1 MSKNASN
8 PPSRKIPRRDVVVAS
23 LAGTFVAAMVGLSY
37 AAVPLYDWFCRTTGF
52 GGTTQVSTGAPGRVL
67 DRVMRVR
74 FDANVAPGLPWRL
87 VPERNTID
95 VKIGEVVTV
104 HYTAINQSARET
116 TGIASYNV
124 TPLQSGG
131 YFNKINCFCFSEQT
145 LKAGERQEW
154 AVVFYIDPS
163 LADNPE
169 QDGVNTITLSYTAFP
184 LRQPEQPMA
193 NSVPAQGRT

>member
-1 MSKNASN
+1 MLAH
-8 PPSRKIPRRDVVVAS
+8 RKAQRRDLVVAS
-23 LAGTFVAAMVGLSY
+23 LAGAFVALMVGLSY

-67 DRVMRVR
+67 DRVMTVR

-104 HYTAINQSARET
+104 HYTAINQSAREIA
-116 TGIASYNV
+116 GIASYNV

-131 YFNKINCFCFSEQT
+131 YFHKINCFCFTEQT
-145 LKAGERQEW
+145 LKPGERREW

-163 LADNPE
+163 LADDAEHN
-169 QDGVNTITLSYTAFP
+169 GLTSMTLSYTVFAV
-184 LRQPEQPMA
+184 RQPEPPVA
-193 NSVPAQGRT
+193 DRRPAPGRS